1 MEFMLGIVVV
11 GAVLFL
17 IFIKKKTDDF
27 NKQTRMPFFEW
38 LELYSKSDALIKK
51 GLSRAFILQTFHLA
65 VDLGALSADKKDE
78 LSKSSMKEDPVR
90 MFEEWLDM
98 AFSTVREV
106 FGENEIRVSEA
117 RMIGV
122 LMLVAL
128 SGVNPH
134 RDLQN
139 FLQKFS

>member
-1 MEFMLGIVVV
+1 MKFFLGV
-11 GAVLFL
+11 AVACAI
-17 IFIKKKTDDF
+17 IFFVFVKRKTDDF

-65 VDLGALSADKKDE
+65 VDLGALTANQKDE
-78 LSKSSMKEDPVR
+78 FSKASMKEDPVR
-90 MFEEWLDM
+90 MFEEWLDV

-106 FGENEIRVSEA
+106 FGESEIRVSEA

-122 LMLVAL
+122 LMLVSL
-128 SGVNPH
+128 SGINPH

-139 FLQKFS
+139 FLQRFS